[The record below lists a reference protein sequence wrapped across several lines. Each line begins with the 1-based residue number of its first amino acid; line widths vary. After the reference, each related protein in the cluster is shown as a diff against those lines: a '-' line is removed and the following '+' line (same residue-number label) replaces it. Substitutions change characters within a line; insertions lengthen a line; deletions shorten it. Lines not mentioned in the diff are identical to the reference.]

1 MRTRKFTRRL
11 VRTNR
16 SSPDLTVVIP
26 AYNERCRLP
35 ATLAALRQEL
45 DRWFLD
51 YRVLVV
57 DDGSRDGTWEAVDEF
72 DPRFSCHRLLQNAG
86 KGAAVR
92 AGMLQATGHVVAFT
106 DADLPFALEALRE
119 GYERI
124 MDGRC
129 DVVCGD
135 RTANAEAG
143 QSAPWLRQLSGYVFR
158 KLVQWIAAPSVADT
172 QCGLKIFSQHAA
184 REIFRSVTAPG
195 FAFDVE
201 VICRAERLGF
211 GIQTVPV
218 QLVNTEGSTI
228 SLRRHA
234 WPMLKE
240 LLAIRRRLNSTPEV
254 IAIPMLS
261 DAATLYRAA

>member
-11 VRTNR
+11 NRTNR

-26 AYNERCRLP
+26 AYNERSRLP
-35 ATLAALRQEL
+35 ATLAALKREF

-57 DDGSRDGTWEAVDEF
+57 DDGSRDGTWEAVDDF
-72 DPRFSCHRLLQNAG
+72 DPRFSCHRLLTNSG

-106 DADLPFALEALRE
+106 DADLPFALEALRD

-124 MDGRC
+124 MEGRC

-135 RTANAEAG
+135 RTATAEPG
-143 QSAPWLRQLSGYVFR
+143 QSAPWLRQLSGFVFR
-158 KLVQWIAAPSVADT
+158 QLVQWIAAPPVADT
-172 QCGLKIFSQHAA
+172 QCGLKMFSRHAA
-184 REIFRSVTAPG
+184 REIFRAVAAGG

-201 VICRAERLGF
+201 VLCRAERLGF
-211 GIQTVPV
+211 EIQTVPV
-218 QLVNTEGSTI
+218 ELVNTAGSTI

-240 LLAIRRRLNSTPEV
+240 LLAIRRRLNSSPETV
-254 IAIPMLS
+254 PFPTLS
-261 DAATLYRAA
+261 DAATVYRAA